1 MPIQRSI
8 PNQRIISGQV
18 INTSEITFVSNP
30 TYTTEGEALIV
41 TKELEEITINL
52 NNETTDHIII
62 KALTKTRIVSLF
74 GKIDEEFKELQIDK
88 GASVELYF
96 AFGHWYI
103 VSSDGIKES

>member
-41 TKELEEITINL
+41 TKELEYVEIYWTRQVLTI
-52 NNETTDHIII
+52 
-62 KALTKTRIVSLF
+62 
-74 GKIDEEFKELQIDK
+74 
-88 GASVELYF
+88 
-96 AFGHWYI
+96 
-103 VSSDGIKES
+103 

>member
-1 MPIQRSI
+1 MAIQRSI
-8 PNQRIISGQV
+8 PMDRIISGNV
-18 INTSEITFVSNP
+18 LRTSEICLVSEP
-30 TYTTEGEALIV
+30 EYTTNGEALIV

-62 KALTKTRIVSLF
+62 KALTKTRIISLF
-74 GKIDEEFKELQIDK
+74 GKIDEEFRELQIDK

-96 AFGHWYI
+96 SFGHWYI